1 MMDKLKELQ
10 ERLVASWNNF
20 NTMKKAAIIFT
31 TLSLTFVILTAI
43 FLVNKTNYGVLF
55 SELSETESGVIAKEL
70 DDQGIKYKLENN
82 SSKILIDEKHLDK
95 FRIDLA
101 VDDKLP
107 NKSTGFEIFDEK
119 NMMATDEDRKIMY
132 QRAVTGELQR
142 GIETLESIQK
152 AKVMLVIPDKSIFEN
167 KTKEATASIVLTLH
181 DGQQP
186 AESAIQG
193 IASLTSGAVENLP
206 TKNIKIVDDQGNV
219 LSNFL
224 EEDNT
229 LKSTDLAS
237 KYQLIKTDFEKNLET
252 KTTAL
257 LESVFSEEQI
267 RLSIN
272 VDLDFDSIEKTTV
285 KYADPKIRS
294 ENVQASGGTV
304 NAQEVQGGNVNDNV
318 SNVVGGGNGQGNKT
332 YERNVNNE
340 LDTET
345 TTVLNAPGVVKKITA
360 SVLVNQTL
368 SGVEI
373 SQLENIIQSA
383 IGYEAD
389 RGDTIAVQGM
399 TFAKGQEESLPEKT
413 GATMKN
419 SMFQSMKPSILIIGG
434 IIGLL
439 VMILLILV
447 IVMKDRKKV
456 IDEEPELDVQ
466 QIMVEPTPPIV
477 EKVPLVEEP
486 LIKELEP
493 EELIFNELQEREAKL
508 AKEAQ
513 QAEAEQLRLAQMM
526 TDKEQQAKKY
536 AKENPDLAAELI
548 KVWMKDK

>member
-224 EEDNT
+224 EEENT

-257 LESVFSEEQI
+257 LESVFSEEQV

-383 IGYEAD
+383 IGYEAE
-389 RGDTIAVQGM
+389 RGDTITVQGM
-399 TFAKGQEESLPEKT
+399 TFAKGQEESLTEKT

-447 IVMKDRKKV
+447 IVMKGRKKV

-513 QAEAEQLRLAQMM
+513 RAEAEQLKLAQMM

>member
-383 IGYEAD
+383 IGYEAE

-399 TFAKGQEESLPEKT
+399 TFAKGQEESLTEKT

-419 SMFQSMKPSILIIGG
+419 SMFQRMKPSILIIGG

-447 IVMKDRKKV
+447 IVMKGRKKV

-513 QAEAEQLRLAQMM
+513 RAEAEQLRLAQMM

>member
-257 LESVFSEEQI
+257 LESVFSEEQV

-272 VDLDFDSIEKTTV
+272 VDLDFDSIEKKTV

-294 ENVQASGGTV
+294 ENVQASGGTI

-383 IGYEAD
+383 IGYEAE

-399 TFAKGQEESLPEKT
+399 TFAKGQEESLTEKT

-447 IVMKDRKKV
+447 IVMKGRKKV

-513 QAEAEQLRLAQMM
+513 RAEAEQLRLAQMM

>member
-257 LESVFSEEQI
+257 LESVFSEEQV

-373 SQLENIIQSA
+373 NQLENIIQSA
-383 IGYEAD
+383 IGYEAE

-399 TFAKGQEESLPEKT
+399 TFAKGQEESLTEKT

-447 IVMKDRKKV
+447 IVMKGRKKV

-466 QIMVEPTPPIV
+466 QIMVEPTPQIV

-513 QAEAEQLRLAQMM
+513 RAEAEQLRLAQMM

>member
-257 LESVFSEEQI
+257 LESVFSEEQV

-383 IGYEAD
+383 IGYEAE

-399 TFAKGQEESLPEKT
+399 TFAKGQEESLTEKT

-447 IVMKDRKKV
+447 IVMKGRKKV

-513 QAEAEQLRLAQMM
+513 RAEAEQLRLAQMM

>member
-1 MMDKLKELQ
+1 
-10 ERLVASWNNF
+10 
-20 NTMKKAAIIFT
+20 
-31 TLSLTFVILTAI
+31 
-43 FLVNKTNYGVLF
+43 
-55 SELSETESGVIAKEL
+55 
-70 DDQGIKYKLENN
+70 
-82 SSKILIDEKHLDK
+82 
-95 FRIDLA
+95 
-101 VDDKLP
+101 
-107 NKSTGFEIFDEK
+107 
-119 NMMATDEDRKIMY
+119 MMATDEDRKIMY

-257 LESVFSEEQI
+257 LESVFSEEQV

-383 IGYEAD
+383 IGYEAE

-399 TFAKGQEESLPEKT
+399 TFAKGQEESLTEKT

-447 IVMKDRKKV
+447 IVMKGRKKV

-513 QAEAEQLRLAQMM
+513 RAEAEQLRLAQMM

>member
-257 LESVFSEEQI
+257 LESVFSEEQV

-383 IGYEAD
+383 IGYEAE

-399 TFAKGQEESLPEKT
+399 TFAKGQEESLTEKT

-447 IVMKDRKKV
+447 IVMKGRKKV

-477 EKVPLVEEP
+477 EKVPLVEDP

-513 QAEAEQLRLAQMM
+513 RAEAEQLRLAQMM

>member
-82 SSKILIDEKHLDK
+82 RSKILIDEKHLDK
-95 FRIDLA
+95 FRLDLA

-257 LESVFSEEQI
+257 LESVFSEEQV

-383 IGYEAD
+383 IGYEAE

-399 TFAKGQEESLPEKT
+399 TFAKGQEESLTEKT

-439 VMILLILV
+439 VIILLILV
-447 IVMKDRKKV
+447 IVMKGRKKV

-477 EKVPLVEEP
+477 EKVPLVEDP

-513 QAEAEQLRLAQMM
+513 RAEAEQLRLAQMM

>member
-383 IGYEAD
+383 IGYEAE

-399 TFAKGQEESLPEKT
+399 TFAKGQEESLTEKT

-447 IVMKDRKKV
+447 IVMKGRKKV

-513 QAEAEQLRLAQMM
+513 RAEAEQLRLAQMM